1 MRKQWRAY
9 RTFLNAEE
17 ALTSVE
23 YAMLAVMIATVCIAA
38 LSSASSNL
46 LDLYT
51 TVCNAVSNVAS
62 GSPSC

>member
-1 MRKQWRAY
+1 MRKQWRAC
-9 RTFLNAEE
+9 RTFLSAEE

-38 LSSASSNL
+38 LSSVSTNL

-51 TVCNAVSNVAS
+51 TVCNAVSKVAS
-62 GSPSC
+62 GNPSC